1 MAGKK
6 PFGLRFR
13 RNKDN
18 LLFRLRGKLD
28 GSGACQMEHALDRL
42 RDVPNHARLT
52 VDLSGVRDFDYFGI
66 VHFAK
71 VLRGRR
77 YRFGEICLSGLES
90 GAEKLFK
97 RFGLANGKVTL
108 FQL

>member
-6 PFGLRFR
+6 RFGLRFR

-18 LLFRLRGKLD
+18 LFLRLRGKLD
-28 GSGACQMEHALDRL
+28 GSGACQMENALDRL
-42 RDVPNHARLT
+42 QDVPNHARLT
-52 VDLSGVRDFDYFGI
+52 VDLGGVREFDYFGI
-66 VHFAK
+66 VHFVK

-77 YRFGEICLSGLES
+77 YRFSEICLSGLES
-90 GAEKLFK
+90 GAERLFK
-97 RFGLANGKVTL
+97 RFGLANGKVTR

>member
-6 PFGLRFR
+6 RFGLRFR

-18 LLFRLRGKLD
+18 LFFRLRGKLD
-28 GSGACQMEHALDRL
+28 GSGACQMEQALDRL
-42 RDVPNHARLT
+42 RNVTKDARLT
-52 VDLSGVRDFDYFGI
+52 VDLSEIREFDYFGI

-71 VLRGRR
+71 VIRGRR
-77 YRFGEICLSGLES
+77 YRFSEISLSGLE
-90 GAEKLFK
+90 GGTERLFK
-97 RFGLANGKVTL
+97 RFGLTNGKLTR

>member
-6 PFGLRFR
+6 RFGLGFM

-18 LLFRLRGKLD
+18 LFLRLRGKLD
-28 GSGACQMEHALDRL
+28 GSGACQMENALDRL
-42 RDVPNHARLT
+42 GDASQDASLT
-52 VDLSGVRDFDYFGI
+52 VDLSGIREFDYFGI

-71 VLRGRR
+71 VIRGRR
-77 YRFGEICLSGLES
+77 YRFREICLSGLEG
-90 GAEKLFK
+90 GAERPFK
-97 RFGLANGKVTL
+97 RFGLANGKVSR